1 MNSEDLIPKE
11 IFKKVV
17 DNGSSKTSI
26 NVIKL
31 LILSLLA
38 GIYISFGGELY
49 IMATQDLNIGTS
61 FSQFL
66 GGSVFSVGLMLVVIC
81 GGELFTGNSL
91 LIISLLSKRINF
103 KGFIKNLSTVFLG
116 NLLGSIFF
124 AFLVYF
130 SGVYKF
136 NNMDWG
142 YRAVTIA
149 NSKVNLSFLEA
160 LFRGIL
166 CNILVC
172 LAIWMAFGAKNIIS
186 KIFSIYFPITAFVM
200 SGFEH
205 SVANMFLIPIGI
217 ILKNDQ
223 FLASKLINI
232 NTTNLNWLN
241 FFIKNLIPVTA
252 GNIIGGMFFVGFLYY
267 LVYSDIK

>member
-1 MNSEDLIPKE
+1 MNGEDLMPKE

-17 DNGSSKTSI
+17 DNNSSKTSLNI
-26 NVIKL
+26 VKL
-31 LILSLLA
+31 LILSFLA

-91 LIISLLSKRINF
+91 LIIPLLSKRINF

-124 AFLVYF
+124 AILIYF

-142 YRAVTIA
+142 YRAIIIA

-160 LFRGIL
+160 LFKGIL

-186 KIFSIYFPITAFVM
+186 KIFAIYFPITAFVM

-205 SVANMFLIPIGI
+205 SVANMFLIPLGI
-217 ILKNDQ
+217 ILKNNQ
-223 FLASKLINI
+223 FLASKLINT

-241 FFIKNLIPVTA
+241 FFIKNLIPVTV